1 MSTMRYIPHEVS
13 LSYAVRARCR
23 VLGALIL
30 REIHTRFGREN
41 LGYIWLFV
49 EPALLGL
56 GVAIWRTMA
65 GGDSSM
71 PGSMN
76 KFAFFI
82 IGYIVFYLFRTLVNR
97 SPNGIEANFQLFY
110 HSKVTV
116 EAVMLARSL
125 LDTAAVMVCVAIFS
139 ILIGLFE
146 GHWPNDPLQ
155 MAAGIVMMFALAH
168 GLGLLILSATAM
180 GSQLVDRLVHPFTYL
195 MLPFSGM
202 FYMVW
207 WMPGPYQEVL
217 LWVPLVHIME
227 FTREGQFGLGVPYHY
242 SLGYLFSWIIGLNF
256 LGLCALKAAKP
267 HFETT

>member
-1 MSTMRYIPHEVS
+1 MRYIPHEVS
-13 LSYAVRARCR
+13 MLYAVRARCR
-23 VLGALIL
+23 VIGALIL

-49 EPALLGL
+49 EPAMLGL

-71 PGSMN
+71 PGGMN

-97 SPNGIEANFQLFY
+97 SPHGIEANFQLFY
-110 HSKVTV
+110 HSKVTI
-116 EAVMLARSL
+116 EAVMLARSV
-125 LDTAAVMVCVAIFS
+125 LDTAAVMICVAVFS

-146 GHWPNDPLQ
+146 GHWPSDPLQ
-155 MAAGIVMMFALAH
+155 MAVGVLMMFGLAH
-168 GLGLLILSATAM
+168 GTGLLALSATAI
-180 GSQLVDRLVHPFTYL
+180 GSQLVDRLIHPFTYL
-195 MLPFSGM
+195 ILPFSGM

-207 WMPGPYQEVL
+207 WVPGPFQDVL
-217 LWVPLVHIME
+217 VWMPLVNVME
-227 FTREGQFGLGVPYHY
+227 FTREGQFGLGVPYNY
-242 SLGYLFSWIIGLNF
+242 SVSYVLIWIFCLNF

-267 HFETT
+267 HFET